1 MHRKKIKIEETKTVF
16 FQEKSEREAA
26 AAAQN
31 DNFRK
36 CSDFSHLSPKMP
48 RILEGL
54 GWSLDSEP
62 DLDLDL
68 EKRRPSGDLDRL
80 DDRRRRRAG
89 DGVRDRGIVGLG
101 CKELSAIRAQLTLSG
116 THD

>member
-1 MHRKKIKIEETKTVF
+1 
-16 FQEKSEREAA
+16 
-26 AAAQN
+26 
-31 DNFRK
+31 
-36 CSDFSHLSPKMP
+36 MP

-54 GWSLDSEP
+54 GRSLDSEP

-68 EKRRPSGDLDRL
+68 EKRRPSGDLDR
-80 DDRRRRRAG
+80 RRRAG

-101 CKELSAIRAQLTLSG
+101 CKKLSAIRAQLTLSG